1 MKKTFLS
8 LLSAAVF
15 SCLGGTAQAG
25 NEDTFN
31 MVETAVFAEEGS
43 EGDESDASDCG
54 IKTIPYFESFD
65 DASWTN
71 NNTLQC
77 WTIIDNNGD
86 SKTWAKDAT
95 NGVEKSGCAKYTY
108 HGSNEGDDYLISPQI
123 NLSQQA
129 ALSFKIKTGN
139 YPEKYS
145 VLLSTTGKSVGD
157 FSIVLQAEQE
167 IKQTT
172 FQTISIDL
180 SDYVGQQVYIAIKAS
195 SAKNQYYLYVDDF
208 MVVSCGAPAGITAE
222 RVSAA
227 DYEIAWNTS
236 AAQSEFS
243 YKKTSDSE
251 FSTVFLTENK
261 YTLST
266 WEDNT
271 QYTVKLRAVCGA
283 GDTSLYSDAFTFT
296 TGYRCEAPSDMAVEK
311 KDNGYELSWKNFAG
325 ETVIYYKKSDEADFT
340 SVEATGQTYL
350 FTDLQAGALY
360 VVKLR
365 SVCGVADTSLYSS
378 EYTFTTECGMATIPY
393 LETFESDHW
402 ITDKALLCWTII
414 DANNDGTVWEKNTS
428 NGVDGGGC
436 ARYGYNSS
444 NNADDYLVSPQI
456 NLDRNAALS
465 FQIKTG
471 SGKEKYS
478 VLLSKTGK
486 SVEDF
491 TDTLKPET
499 EISTSVYET
508 VDIDLSAYTGETVYI
523 AIKVSSV
530 KNMWNVCVDDFM
542 VVSCGAPADVA
553 ITEITE
559 TSAKVDFVSP
569 AANFVVAYKK
579 ASESAWTEVNA
590 SAKPVQIS
598 NLDPGYTYQ
607 VKAKAL
613 CASDD
618 ESLFSGAVTFSTPC
632 FPLEFPLVEDFS
644 GPTVPLCWD
653 STQWQGYN
661 GAWKIYK
668 RFDGNYLEFSG
679 GNSSW
684 GKISTPD
691 VDLTGNI
698 DMDRL
703 EMAMTYKFSNYDVKG
718 ERLWISYSTDKG
730 VTWDTIKELD
740 KNNAQELLTIKLGDK
755 VTDASTIRMRL
766 EAIGKGSSGFSIQV
780 YDFKIRQAP
789 ICFPPTNLRIE
800 DEIMYN
806 AATLVWTQPDSF
818 HDGAIKNY
826 SVVYGDI
833 ESAENKTVVASDTMI
848 TLADLVQH
856 TQYEAYVS
864 TVCQTESSEAVKI
877 TWETPYS
884 CLKVDTLKIGTL
896 LPTSVELS
904 WSSKHEAFEIRYKT
918 ESDSVWT
925 VIENISTKNYTLQ
938 NLLPAGN
945 YTIKVRAVCGS
956 DDASL
961 WDSIVLQMP
970 HGVVPL
976 PYSENF
982 EHTKDSLPAWW
993 RYSKLAGSSPNMQWI
1008 IKTDKVKEGAK
1019 ALAYNST
1026 SIPSGNM
1033 ALVSTPLL
1041 DFSYDAV
1048 YTLDFW
1054 VYRPAYSSKKDDQLR
1069 IFVSQSPFDTVD
1081 ARLVKVIYRDIE
1093 KEPIETKAEDDWYH
1107 YSIELTDVEGYRYI
1121 LLCGIS
1127 YYGNSIYVDDFKVD
1141 ALFETN
1147 LGIVK
1152 VEPVIPRAN
1161 LSEEAVYLAL
1171 NNTGL
1176 SDFEGDAAFCFS
1188 VDGKDTVRE
1197 NVSFV
1202 ERPLAPETD
1211 VFEYTFAAKADF
1223 SEVGEHELKVWVEAE
1238 GDPAFDNA
1246 ADMKVVHYEPLGL
1259 PYNTFFCDSI
1269 EQERYIRVMNLNG
1282 DSLAWARISEDSGM
1296 YIAPNA
1302 ELAANDLFF
1311 TPGVAMPAGVYEIE
1325 AVYGTATEGK
1335 TEKMQLALVS
1345 GFDTLG
1351 GIEVADIDH
1360 IAKTDTS
1367 SLHEITLDQA
1377 GIYMLRFAAKS
1388 EQEQGGLKVF
1398 SLKVTNTLS
1407 YLDLTESICHGDT
1420 YPFGGEDLT
1429 EAGTY
1434 TDTIRHEEAAD
1445 TILTLVLTVNPVYGF
1460 SLDTT
1465 VCEGQSVEFGGRTYS
1480 QAGEFKAEYK
1490 TVNGCDSIYSLKLA
1504 LNPKAAAPVI
1514 SGEAVEGQERW
1525 ILKAV
1530 TDEPVVTWFRN
1541 NAGIEGSDTLVYV
1554 ATQEGTYHAT
1564 ATNDCGESD
1573 PSNKIEVKF
1582 NVANAGSDMAQVPV
1596 VYPNPARETVN
1607 IRASETIERVVLYA
1621 SNGKVAKKVSGN
1633 RNGTMTISVGGLNTG
1648 IYVLQVTTANGSYN
1662 YTLVVNE

>member
-65 DASWTN
+65 NDSWTD

-261 YTLST
+261 YTLSI

-271 QYTVKLRAVCGA
+271 QYTVRLRAVCGA

-325 ETVIYYKKSDEADFT
+325 ETVIYYKKSDETDFT

-360 VVKLR
+360 AVKLR
-365 SVCGVADTSLYSS
+365 SVCGAADTSLYSS

-456 NLDRNAALS
+456 NLDRNTALS
-465 FQIKTG
+465 FKIKTG

-530 KNMWNVCVDDFM
+530 KNMWNVSVDDFM
-542 VVSCGAPADVA
+542 VVSCGAPANVA
-553 ITEITE
+553 MAEITE
-559 TSAKVDFVSP
+559 TAAKVDFVSP

-579 ASESAWTEVNA
+579 ASESVWTEVNA

-607 VKAKAL
+607 VKVKAL
-613 CASDD
+613 CSSDD
-618 ESLFSGAVTFSTPC
+618 ESLFSGALTFSTPC
-632 FPLEFPLVEDFS
+632 FPVEFPLIEDFS
-644 GPTVPLCWD
+644 APTIPLCWD
-653 STQWQGYN
+653 STQSQGYN
-661 GAWKIYK
+661 GAWKIDK
-668 RFDGNYLEFSG
+668 RFDGNYLKFDG

-691 VDLTGNI
+691 VDLTGEI

-703 EMAMTYKFSNYDVKG
+703 EMAMTYNFSNYDTKG

-740 KNNAQELLTIKLGDK
+740 KNNAREVLTIKLGDY

-800 DEIMYN
+800 EEIMYN
-806 AATLVWTQPDSF
+806 AATLVWTQPDSS

-826 SVVYGDI
+826 SVAYGDI

-856 TQYEAYVS
+856 TQYEARVS

-877 TWETPYS
+877 AWETPYS

-896 LPTSVELS
+896 LPTSAELS

-925 VIENISTKNYTLQ
+925 VMENISTKNYTLQ
-938 NLLPAGN
+938 NLLPAAI

-970 HGVVPL
+970 HGIVPL

-1026 SIPSGNM
+1026 SIPAGNM

-1081 ARLVKVIYRDIE
+1081 AHLVKVIYRDIE

-1141 ALFETN
+1141 ALYETN
-1147 LGIVK
+1147 LGIVN
-1152 VEPVIPRAN
+1152 VAPIVPRAD
-1161 LSEEAVYLAL
+1161 LDKETVRVTL

-1176 SDFEGDAAFCFS
+1176 DDFSGNANLCFS
-1188 VDGKDTVRE
+1188 VDGTDTVKE
-1197 NVSFV
+1197 IVSFA
-1202 ERPLAPETD
+1202 ETPLVPETD
-1211 VFEYTFAAKADF
+1211 EFEYTFNAKADF
-1223 SEVGEHELKVWVEAE
+1223 SQIGTHKLSVWVEAQ
-1238 GDPAFDNA
+1238 GDPEFDNA
-1246 ADMKVVHYEPLGL
+1246 AVIEVLHYAPVVL

-1269 EQERYIRVMNLNG
+1269 EQEKYIYTMNLNG
-1282 DSLAWARISEDSGM
+1282 DSLAWVRAVDSGM
-1296 YIAPNA
+1296 YLAPNA
-1302 ELAANDLFF
+1302 DLDANDIFF
-1311 TPGVAMPAGVYEIE
+1311 TPGVEMPVGVYEIKL
-1325 AVYGTATEGK
+1325 VYGTATEGK
-1335 TEKMQLALVS
+1335 TEAMQLALVS
-1345 GFDTLG
+1345 GFDTVG
-1351 GIEVADIDH
+1351 GMEVASLDAITQ
-1360 IAKTDTS
+1360 TDTS
-1367 SLHEITLDQA
+1367 LVQELAVEEA
-1377 GIYMLRFAAKS
+1377 GIYMLRFTAKS
-1388 EQEQGGLKVF
+1388 EKDQGGINVF
-1398 SLKVTNTLS
+1398 ALNVKNTLT
-1407 YLDLTESICHGDT
+1407 YVDLAEEICQGGA
-1420 YPFGGEDLT
+1420 YPFGGRDLT

-1434 TDTIRHEEAAD
+1434 TDTVRHEEATD
-1445 TILTLVLTVNPVYGF
+1445 TIFTLVLSVNPVYAF

-1465 VCEGQSVEFGGRTYS
+1465 VCQGQSVEFGGRVYTES
-1480 QAGEFKAEYK
+1480 GEFKTEYK
-1490 TVNGCDSIYSLKLA
+1490 TVKGCDSVYSIKLTV
-1504 LNPKAAAPVI
+1504 NPKAAAPVI
-1514 SGEAVEGQERW
+1514 SGEAVEGKKQW
-1525 ILKAV
+1525 ILSASTKEPAV
-1530 TDEPVVTWFRN
+1530 QWYRDDKEIE
-1541 NAGIEGSDTLVYV
+1541 NADSIVYL
-1554 ATQEGTYHAT
+1554 AEQEGVYHAT
-1564 ATNDCGESD
+1564 ATNDCGESEA
-1573 PSNKIEVKF
+1573 SNKIEVKF
-1582 NVANAGSDMAQVPV
+1582 VAIEGADMAQAPS
-1596 VYPNPARETVN
+1596 VYPNPARETVYVK
-1607 IRASETIERVVLYA
+1607 ASESIKRVVIYA
-1621 SNGKVAKKVSGN
+1621 PNGKMVRKSAGSHSGML
-1633 RNGTMTISVGGLNTG
+1633 TLSVEDLNAG
-1648 IYVLQVTTANGSYN
+1648 IYVMQVVTPSGTYN
-1662 YTLVVNE
+1662 YKLIVNE